1 MNNHFFIGLVLS
13 PLLLFISCTQKQEIT
28 YTLYS
33 NADSTYNVEIPSDVK
48 KGNCNAD
55 LMNFEDKDTHLTI
68 TIQSTNKESL
78 DDYIKKEDMSYNNF
92 SYNLFHSSD
101 TTLFYEITRGN
112 NMWSAYDLYM
122 LKKTEDKNYLIH
134 VSSDV
139 LSRSVMRKII
149 QHVYSS
155 IKTIEVEKKQITNT
169 INQDRKHLSLD
180 NTYSTELYSIR
191 YPKHWEVKEHLN
203 EMTDAYIGNPADNFG
218 FTIVHFETN
227 YSLTE
232 INVEANHN
240 SQQAGFRILEN
251 KQKNINGEK
260 SYITIQ
266 EIFIQNQK
274 IKHISYI
281 FKKGNILYN
290 IKFGNVTT
298 KEHIKLATEI
308 MNSFQFNI

>member
-1 MNNHFFIGLVLS
+1 
-13 PLLLFISCTQKQEIT
+13 
-28 YTLYS
+28 
-33 NADSTYNVEIPSDVK
+33 
-48 KGNCNAD
+48 
-55 LMNFEDKDTHLTI
+55 MNFEDKDTHLTI

-180 NTYSTELYSIR
+180 NTYSTELLDI
-191 YPKHWEVKEHLN
+191 PN
-203 EMTDAYIGNPADNFG
+203 IGK
-218 FTIVHFETN
+218 
-227 YSLTE
+227 S
-232 INVEANHN
+232 
-240 SQQAGFRILEN
+240 
-251 KQKNINGEK
+251 KNI
-260 SYITIQ
+260 
-266 EIFIQNQK
+266 
-274 IKHISYI
+274 
-281 FKKGNILYN
+281 
-290 IKFGNVTT
+290 
-298 KEHIKLATEI
+298 
-308 MNSFQFNI
+308 

>member
-155 IKTIEVEKKQITNT
+155 IKTIEVEK
-169 INQDRKHLSLD
+169 
-180 NTYSTELYSIR
+180 
-191 YPKHWEVKEHLN
+191 
-203 EMTDAYIGNPADNFG
+203 
-218 FTIVHFETN
+218 
-227 YSLTE
+227 
-232 INVEANHN
+232 
-240 SQQAGFRILEN
+240 N
-251 KQKNINGEK
+251 K
-260 SYITIQ
+260 
-266 EIFIQNQK
+266 
-274 IKHISYI
+274 
-281 FKKGNILYN
+281 
-290 IKFGNVTT
+290 
-298 KEHIKLATEI
+298 
-308 MNSFQFNI
+308 